1 MAQTR
6 EKSDKNL
13 FSKKIKSL
21 KNENPDEYQ
30 VYAFFEHLINVEF
43 DEMSEDLKKNLKKQ
57 ITQKMNEIIPPK
69 EK

>member
-21 KNENPDEYQ
+21 ENENPDEYH
-30 VYAFFEHLINVEF
+30 VYTFFERLINVEF